1 MATRKIQR
9 AAANKMKR
17 NLRLF
22 MFFRQ
27 TKVRKRFM
35 LYVDFRVS
43 YVRLELWLCKAI
55 RRFLY
60 TAVIIFHI

>member
-43 YVRLELWLCKAI
+43 YVCRW
-55 RRFLY
+55 
-60 TAVIIFHI
+60 AVIWPSVCLGLAM